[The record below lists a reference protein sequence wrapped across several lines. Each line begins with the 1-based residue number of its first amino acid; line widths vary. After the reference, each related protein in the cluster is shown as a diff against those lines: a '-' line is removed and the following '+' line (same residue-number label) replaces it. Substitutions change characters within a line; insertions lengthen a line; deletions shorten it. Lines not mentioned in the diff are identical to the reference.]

1 MRLTGICC
9 TATDHQAHNRS
20 LLPRLPSFVLPFF
33 FPHPPDRTLFSLS
46 LPSFSPPLF
55 PDFFLRSSL
64 PSTFPPLS
72 PFYHPSPPPTLLH
85 LERILII
92 SRRGKIYRPT
102 FRACRSGVTYTL
114 LLRQATCMG
123 ARASHSSRLGGRET
137 EWRYE
142 DSGRRKESLRGVFRE
157 KGFYTFLVYE
167 SGRKTRRDKR
177 SRSTL
182 LLIPSSSPAFSPFS
196 PDEKKKSTA
205 KVSRFQLA
213 RKPFLPPRQEIR
225 LSVNIV
231 APDVGIISI
240 WIRDKTRS
248 RIVAEDVI
256 KEQPRQGVSECKKSI
271 NRK

>member
-1 MRLTGICC
+1 
-9 TATDHQAHNRS
+9 
-20 LLPRLPSFVLPFF
+20 
-33 FPHPPDRTLFSLS
+33 
-46 LPSFSPPLF
+46 
-55 PDFFLRSSL
+55 
-64 PSTFPPLS
+64 
-72 PFYHPSPPPTLLH
+72 
-85 LERILII
+85 
-92 SRRGKIYRPT
+92 
-102 FRACRSGVTYTL
+102 
-114 LLRQATCMG
+114 MG

-182 LLIPSSSPAFSPFS
+182 LLIPSSSPAYSPFP
-196 PDEKKKSTA
+196 PDEGEKKKYAAA
-205 KVSRFQLA
+205 KISRFQLA

-225 LSVNIV
+225 LFVNIV